1 MNTAPGGGGGGSWAL
16 IYDGGYECVALKF
29 KVFNLDQF

>member
-1 MNTAPGGGGGGSWAL
+1 MNTAPRGGGGWAL